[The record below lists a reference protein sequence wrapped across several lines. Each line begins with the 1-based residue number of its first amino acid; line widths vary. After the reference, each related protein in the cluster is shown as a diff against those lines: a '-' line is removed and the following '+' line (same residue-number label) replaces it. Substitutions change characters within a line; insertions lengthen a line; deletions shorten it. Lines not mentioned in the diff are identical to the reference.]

1 MKKNKKLKINLRQ
14 AIGISLSSIFLLLLF
29 LSLKWADYQKIF
41 ILNEPIISGHKI
53 LDEKAYKN
61 IVDQLDYEIIN
72 KADIV
77 EIRKVLEK
85 NPFVKAARV
94 SRHFPN
100 KIKIEIVER
109 QPLGIINI
117 ENQLMIDE
125 EAVVLPGKNYS
136 EDYLI
141 PVLSGFNSAKELY
154 PEGEKTFSIKVKE
167 AVSILRELS
176 TKYKNLYENISE
188 LTLNKDD
195 EYVIILA
202 DRPTRVILGKDKIS
216 QKFYILKS
224 FDKAL
229 GQRQLT
235 DFRLIDMRYNKQLVA
250 REWT

>member
-14 AIGISLSSIFLLLLF
+14 AIGIGLSSIFLLLLF
-29 LSLKWADYQKIF
+29 LSLKWANYQKIF
-41 ILNEPIISGHKI
+41 VLNEPIISGYNI
-53 LDEKAYKN
+53 LNKKDYKS
-61 IVDQLDYEIIN
+61 IIDQLEYETIN
-72 KADIV
+72 KAYIV
-77 EIRKVLEK
+77 EIRKALEK

-94 SRHFPN
+94 SKHFPN
-100 KIKIEIVER
+100 KLNIQIVER

-176 TKYKNLYENISE
+176 T
-188 LTLNKDD
+188 
-195 EYVIILA
+195 
-202 DRPTRVILGKDKIS
+202 
-216 QKFYILKS
+216 
-224 FDKAL
+224 
-229 GQRQLT
+229 
-235 DFRLIDMRYNKQLVA
+235 
-250 REWT
+250 